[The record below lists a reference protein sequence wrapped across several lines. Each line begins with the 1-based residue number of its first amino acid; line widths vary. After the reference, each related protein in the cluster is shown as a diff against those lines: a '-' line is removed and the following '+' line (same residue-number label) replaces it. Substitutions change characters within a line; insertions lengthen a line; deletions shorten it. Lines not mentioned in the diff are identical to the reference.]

1 MQKEIK
7 NINLCSMW
15 LAIVIFFFHIVI
27 PHQQHLNSGFEP
39 DCQLGT
45 MDDSS
50 GDTPIDCQLFK
61 YFSLEK
67 IKSSSN
73 KNSDDNT
80 HQVTSVK
87 AEFQFQRSENINK
100 RTIFFSTCG
109 CLANIFFQENIP
121 VRGSP
126 FIV

>member
-7 NINLCSMW
+7 NINLYSLW
-15 LAIVIFFFHIVI
+15 LAIVIFFFHTVI
-27 PHQQHLNSGFEP
+27 PHQQHLNSGFES
-39 DCQLGT
+39 DFQSGT

-50 GDTPIDCQLFK
+50 GNNPVDCQLYK

-67 IKSSSN
+67 TKSSSI

-80 HQVTSVK
+80 HKVTSVK
-87 AEFQFQRSENINK
+87 AEFQFQRSENTNK

-109 CLANIFFQENIP
+109 CLTDIFFQKSIP